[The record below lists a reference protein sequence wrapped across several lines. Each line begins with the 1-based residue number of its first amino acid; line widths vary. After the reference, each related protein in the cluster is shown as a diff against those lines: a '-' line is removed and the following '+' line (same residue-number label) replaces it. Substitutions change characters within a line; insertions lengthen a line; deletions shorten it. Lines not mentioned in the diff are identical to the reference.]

1 MKPVLSSL
9 RQLFSGVRLFIPLVP
24 QFLWLAFREVGKS
37 TIDYWKNSQLVVNK
51 LSDSYLD
58 QAMQKIKTTEYS
70 VGVFRTCYGIA
81 SLLYLL
87 IWLAMAWLTVEAFQ
101 LVVSAIF

>member
-1 MKPVLSSL
+1 MKGILSTL
-9 RQLFSGVRLFIPLVP
+9 RQFFFGVRIFLPLVP
-24 QFLWLAFREVGKS
+24 RFTWLAIREVS
-37 TIDYWKNSQLVVNK
+37 QATIDYWKNSQEVVNR

-58 QAMQKIKTTEYS
+58 HAMQKMTSEYS
-70 VGVFRTCYGIA
+70 VGVYRACYGIA

-101 LVVSAIF
+101 WLVSKIF